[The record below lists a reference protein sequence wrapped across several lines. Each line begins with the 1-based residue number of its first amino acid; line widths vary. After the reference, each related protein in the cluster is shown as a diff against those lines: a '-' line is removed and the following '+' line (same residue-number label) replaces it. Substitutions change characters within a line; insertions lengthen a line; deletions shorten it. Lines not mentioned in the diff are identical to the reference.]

1 MHVDNKDK
9 NVLIL
14 GEDPTQEVDDTTLTT
29 EAKYSVNFT
38 QSGKKIVLSLQYSG
52 SNSFLYVNA
61 VKMYKFKAKDSEIKP
76 YPLCLGN
83 ISNNFIIN
91 NRKKKG
97 SVQFLYVNYKAVNT
111 NNVLGYCLYLLK
123 NVY

>member
-9 NVLIL
+9 NVLVL

-97 SVQFLYVNYKAVNT
+97 SVQFLYVSYKAVNT

>member
-9 NVLIL
+9 NVLVL
-14 GEDPTQEVDDTTLTT
+14 GEDPRQEVDDTTLTT

-97 SVQFLYVNYKAVNT
+97 SVQFLYVSYKAVNT
-111 NNVLGYCLYLLK
+111 NYVLGYCLYLLK